1 MLAYIIRRLVYLIPV
16 LFVFKIVVF
25 TFAQMLPSD
34 IIEIMMGEEDIAD
47 SEIRAVLEEE
57 FGLNDPIYFQ
67 YGKWIGGVL
76 QETSANR

>member
-16 LFVFKIVVF
+16 LFVLKIVVF
-25 TFAQMLPSD
+25 TFAQMLPGD
-34 IIEIMMGEEDIAD
+34 IIDLMMDEEDIAD
-47 SEIRAVLEEE
+47 SKIRAVLEEE

-76 QETSANR
+76 QETWANR

>member
-1 MLAYIIRRLVYLIPV
+1 MVYLIPV
-16 LFVFKIVVF
+16 LFVLKIVVF

-34 IIEIMMGEEDIAD
+34 IIDIMMGEEDIAD
-47 SEIRAVLEEE
+47 SEVCAVLEEE

>member
-16 LFVFKIVVF
+16 LFVVKIVVF
-25 TFAQMLPSD
+25 TFAQMLPGN
-34 IIEIMMGEEDIAD
+34 IINILMGEEDIAD

-57 FGLNDPIYFQ
+57 FGLNDPIYVQ
-67 YGKWIGGVL
+67 YGKWISRVL